1 MTSYNNTIFPPQWV
15 AGFIDGEGCFHVAL
29 INSKKMKTGFE
40 VQLQFSIAQHVRDYN
55 LMLQFIKFFNCGYI
69 AADGPWKVQYRIRGI
84 TQIENHLLPFL
95 IDNPLLTRK
104 SLDLIDFIKVFEL
117 MKAKTHLTTDGI
129 QTIREIQSN
138 MNSRR
143 I

>member
-1 MTSYNNTIFPPQWV
+1 
-15 AGFIDGEGCFHVAL
+15 
-29 INSKKMKTGFE
+29 MKTGFK
-40 VQLQFSIAQHVRDYN
+40 VQLQFSITQHVRDYE
-55 LMLQFIKFFNCGYI
+55 LMLQFI
-69 AADGPWKVQYRIRGI
+69 KVQYRIRGI

-95 IDNPLLTRK
+95 TDNPLLTRK

-117 MKAKTHLTTDGI
+117 MKAKSHLTAHGI